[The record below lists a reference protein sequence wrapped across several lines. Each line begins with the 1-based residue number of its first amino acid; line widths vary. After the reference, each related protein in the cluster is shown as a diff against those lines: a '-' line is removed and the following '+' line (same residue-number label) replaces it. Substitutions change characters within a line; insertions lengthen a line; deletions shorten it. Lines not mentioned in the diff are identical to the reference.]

1 VWPFEP
7 MPKARFRWLVALRA
21 GDRRAPPGE
30 PHQDESFTRD
40 LMDEVAPLG
49 EKDLTAAEIGSMDR

>member
-1 VWPFEP
+1 
-7 MPKARFRWLVALRA
+7 VALRA